1 MPYLLLLILLAI
13 LGGPWLVAAALALT
27 GIWFVIVW
35 TVAGITFAALLI
47 GVAFFVLVS
56 FGVNWFREKPKRG
69 FTAALDQKFK
79 NENECERGI
88 YKEDCFYIV
97 ELNGQ
102 PMYFR
107 KLNEARNARDIGIGD
122 EVKFSIVPKDHPSRR
137 PFNQY

>member
-27 GIWFVIVW
+27 GIWFVAVW
-35 TVAGITFAALLI
+35 TVAGILFAALLV
-47 GVAFFVLVS
+47 GVALFVLVS
-56 FGVNWFREKPKRG
+56 FGVNRFKEKPKRG

-79 NENECERGI
+79 NEHECERGI

-102 PMYFR
+102 PSYFR
-107 KLNEARNARDIGIGD
+107 KLNDARNARDYGAGYIV
-122 EVKFSIVPKDHPSRR
+122 ESSAVPKDHPSRR
-137 PFNQY
+137 PFNQR